1 LKQKNVVPFP
11 LLSPEFK
18 YFSICS
24 LWTALLAVPSTDGYQ
39 RDGVYQLKP
48 RERAALFRKRLVRK
62 HQELF
67 KSIIQLDSLSAV
79 GRKQR
84 GAHEKKPEAGCS
96 ANGSVH

>member
-1 LKQKNVVPFP
+1 MSFLFHP
-11 LLSPEFK
+11 LLSPQLK
-18 YFSICS
+18 YFSICF
-24 LWTALLAVPSTDGYQ
+24 LWTALLTVPSTDGYQ
-39 RDGVYQLKP
+39 RDGVHQLKP
-48 RERAALFRKRLVRK
+48 RESALFRKRLVRK

-79 GRKQR
+79 GRKRR